1 MQYKMLKKYFQF
13 ELHTSESQNCSIQA
27 SQRLVSKRL
36 HIEKQ
41 FQIERQKKKN
51 KKRNTLYNIHWRIK
65 ISTIECLLSICY
77 WEHIEF

>member
-1 MQYKMLKKYFQF
+1 MLKKYFQF

-51 KKRNTLYNIHWRIK
+51 KKRNTLYNIH
-65 ISTIECLLSICY
+65 
-77 WEHIEF
+77 